1 MKITEPKFWWNFKPS
16 LQMKL
21 ISFPFRLIL
30 KILIFLRYK
39 LYKKTHLIKPVICVG
54 NFVVGGQ
61 GKTPFVRHL
70 RKLFQDFNYKA
81 VVISNG
87 YGGKL
92 DYPKII
98 TSSDSS
104 NECGDEALLHASDGP
119 TIVSKN
125 RADALK
131 ILKQNI
137 FDLVILDD
145 GFQNPSIH
153 KNLNIIMVDASKGIG
168 NNLLIPFGPMRE
180 SLNFALKRV
189 DIIILINSINENHPS
204 IDCILKSWKGLVIN
218 AEYETYVN
226 EDINEDVIIFSGIS
240 NPEKLSYGL
249 EKIGAKIDKHFIFPD
264 HKNITEDNAKEI
276 YEYSKSKNLRVIT
289 TEKDHV
295 KLKDSKENSYRK
307 RLYLNSIIARVRI
320 RLDNKILLNF
330 LRERKLIK

>member
-16 LQMKL
+16 LQMRL
-21 ISFPFRLIL
+21 ISFPFGLIL
-30 KILIFLRYK
+30 KILIFFRYK
-39 LYKKTHLIKPVICVG
+39 LLKETNLIKPVICVG

-61 GKTPFVRHL
+61 GKTPFVRYL

-81 VVISNG
+81 VVISTG

-104 NECGDEALLHASDGP
+104 NECGDEALLHARDGP

-125 RADALK
+125 RVDALK

-153 KNLNIIMVDASKGIG
+153 KNLNIIIVDASKGIG

-189 DIIILINSINENHPS
+189 DIIILINSINENHQS

-226 EDINEDVIIFSGIS
+226 EDINKDVIIFSGIS

-295 KLKDSKENSYRK
+295 KLKDSKENSYRE
-307 RLYLNSIIARVRI
+307 RLYLSSIIAKVRI
-320 RLDNKILLNF
+320 RLDNKILINF
-330 LRERKLIK
+330 LRDRKLIK

>member
-1 MKITEPKFWWNFKPS
+1 MNITEPKFWWNFKPS

-21 ISFPFRLIL
+21 ISFPFGLII
-30 KILIFLRYK
+30 KILIFFRYK
-39 LYKKTHLIKPVICVG
+39 LFKKTHLIKPVICVG

-61 GKTPFVRHL
+61 GKTPFVRYL

-153 KNLNIIMVDASKGIG
+153 KNLNIIIVDASKGIG
-168 NNLLIPFGPMRE
+168 NNLLIPFGP
-180 SLNFALKRV
+180 V
-189 DIIILINSINENHPS
+189 
-204 IDCILKSWKGLVIN
+204 
-218 AEYETYVN
+218 
-226 EDINEDVIIFSGIS
+226 
-240 NPEKLSYGL
+240 SYTHL
-249 EKIGAKIDKHFIFPD
+249 PQPTKA
-264 HKNITEDNAKEI
+264 
-276 YEYSKSKNLRVIT
+276 
-289 TEKDHV
+289 
-295 KLKDSKENSYRK
+295 
-307 RLYLNSIIARVRI
+307 
-320 RLDNKILLNF
+320 
-330 LRERKLIK
+330 